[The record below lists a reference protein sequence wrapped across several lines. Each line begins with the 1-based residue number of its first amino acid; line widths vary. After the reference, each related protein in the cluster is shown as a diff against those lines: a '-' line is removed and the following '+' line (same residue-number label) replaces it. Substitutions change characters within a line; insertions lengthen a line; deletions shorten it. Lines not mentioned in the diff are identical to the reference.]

1 MVYYLRKLWRIL
13 ETGCVWRDLNMNCNS
28 MIKLG
33 ECLSAIEIPQISE
46 TTSFWMLRSK
56 GGFFYDEFIKES
68 YVGLAWNYIEKNT
81 SFEKN
86 NIEQLKEGIKNWYGD
101 KVPMTAIN
109 KCNRFINEIKEGD
122 YVAIPS
128 KGSAEIALCK
138 IGEYFETDYDTS
150 KEILEIKKIENK
162 EAELGTVKCPY
173 KKRRK
178 IEVLLRIKTERL
190 GPHLIRAISSYHG
203 LCDMNPY
210 AIDIL
215 NCIYDCYIYQNSV
228 MFSINIAKKT
238 PIKAREMSKLMY
250 GITEMF
256 CSIVDEDCI
265 NITANINSPGKIV
278 TFLKNYYDKLGKN
291 AWKILLLYVA
301 IFGGSAFGF
310 EFNGF
315 AGSVTETIREIRTMD
330 TDVALRREELKAKQL
345 DNYLKTVELIKEAGG
360 SDVDIRNALMAIE
373 TMESLN
379 ESLQF
384 KSNEEFA
391 KQQEKNIEND

>member
-1 MVYYLRKLWRIL
+1 MV
-13 ETGCVWRDLNMNCNS
+13 TGSVWRDFSMNCDS
-28 MIKLG
+28 VIELEKRFG
-33 ECLSAIEIPQISE
+33 VIEIPQIPD
-46 TTSFWMLRSK
+46 TTNFWMLRSK
-56 GGFFYDEFIKES
+56 GGFFYEEFIRERF
-68 YVGLAWNYIEKNT
+68 VGLAWNYIEKNT

-86 NIEQLKEGIKNWYGD
+86 NIEQLKEGIKYWYSD

-128 KGSAEIALCK
+128 KGSAEIALCRF
-138 IGEYFETDYDTS
+138 GEYFETDYDVS

-162 EAELGTVKCPY
+162 DAELGTVKCPY

-178 IEVLLRIKTERL
+178 IEVLIRIKTVRL

-203 LCDMNPY
+203 LSDMNSY

-228 MFSINIAKKT
+228 MFSINISKKT

-256 CSIVDEDCI
+256 CSIIDEECI
-265 NITANINSPGKIV
+265 NITANINSPGKVV
-278 TFLKNYYDKLGKN
+278 TFLKNCYDKLGKN

-310 EFNGF
+310 EFNGI
-315 AGSVTETIREIRTMD
+315 AGSATEIIKEIRTMD
-330 TDVALRREELKAKQL
+330 IDVALRKEELNEKRL
-345 DNYLKTVELIKEAGG
+345 DNCLKTVELIKAVGG
-360 SDVDIRNALMAIE
+360 DDVDIQNALLALE
-373 TMESLN
+373 TMDSLN

-391 KQQEKNIEND
+391 KQQEESIKNK